1 MLDEQRKWIDR
12 LEEQPV
18 LFFRELNKLMRHSRE
33 ALSQYVGAKP
43 ENITYVTNA
52 TYAVNVVAQAFAK
65 NVLQPGDEILGT
77 DQEYGACKRAWF
89 EHAVSKGAVYVEAA
103 IPIQVPSQEELLE
116 IIWGKVTSKTKVLF
130 VSHIASPTAVRFPVE
145 ELCARARKAGIISV
159 IDGAHAPGQID
170 IDLATLEPDVYTGN
184 LHKWM
189 CTPKGSAFLWASDSL
204 K

>member
-1 MLDEQRKWIDR
+1 MMLDEQRKWIDR

-77 DQEYGACKRAWF
+77 D
-89 EHAVSKGAVYVEAA
+89 
-103 IPIQVPSQEELLE
+103 
-116 IIWGKVTSKTKVLF
+116 
-130 VSHIASPTAVRFPVE
+130 
-145 ELCARARKAGIISV
+145 
-159 IDGAHAPGQID
+159 
-170 IDLATLEPDVYTGN
+170 
-184 LHKWM
+184 
-189 CTPKGSAFLWASDSL
+189 
-204 K
+204 